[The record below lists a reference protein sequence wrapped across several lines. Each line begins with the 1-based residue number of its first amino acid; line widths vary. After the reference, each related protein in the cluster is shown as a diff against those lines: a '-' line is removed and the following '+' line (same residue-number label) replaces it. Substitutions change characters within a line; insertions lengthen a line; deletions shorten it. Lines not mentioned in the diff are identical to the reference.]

1 MPKFDV
7 LPINEAQLNSASG
20 KRAQIL
26 REYVGFIEQLQE
38 GQAGRLSAGQ
48 GETLGAVRR
57 RVGAAAKQLGKTL
70 VIKRTEEYVF
80 FWADA
85 GTGKRRGRRP
95 RTVK

>member
-7 LPINEAQLNSASG
+7 LPINEAQLNSATG

-26 REYVGFIEQLQE
+26 REYVGYIEQLAQ

-48 GETLGAVRR
+48 DETLGAVRR

-70 VIKRTEEYVF
+70 IIKRTDEYVF
-80 FWADA
+80 FWADS
-85 GTGKRRGRRP
+85 GPGRRRRRKP
-95 RTVK
+95 RSAK

>member
-7 LPINEAQLNSASG
+7 IPLKEAQLNSATG

-26 REYVGFIEQLQE
+26 REYVSYIEQLAQ

-48 GETLGAVRR
+48 DETLGAVRR

-70 VIKRTEEYVF
+70 VIKRTHEYVF
-80 FWADA
+80 FWADS
-85 GTGKRRGRRP
+85 GTGRRRGRKP
-95 RTVK
+95 RSVN